1 MTQLT
6 NPLKAFFRQPAIY
19 LKLPSNGSFW
29 PEGSVDFPHNRE
41 LPVYPMTAV
50 DEITYRTPD
59 ALFSGQSVINVIHSC
74 VPTIKNAWSAPF
86 VDINSILIGIRIA
99 SYGHNMEVHTVC
111 SECQHED
118 DFELDLRHV
127 LDRMEF
133 PDYTEHVET
142 GDLEIMFQPM
152 TYEQQ
157 NAINLRQFEQQKII
171 RMIPG
176 QTNVSDEQKLEQMAE
191 VMRTITRMTME
202 AMKLTIAA
210 IRTPTAT
217 VTEPEHIEEFLNN
230 CDRSVFNLIREHA
243 IGLRQKSELKPVKLK
258 CTECEADYE
267 QVLSMD
273 MANFFGT
280 AS

>member
-19 LKLPSNGSFW
+19 LKLPSDGAYWPTGSI
-29 PEGSVDFPHNRE
+29 EFPQNRE

-59 ALFSGQSVINVIHSC
+59 ALFSGQSVINVIQSC
-74 VPTIKNAWSAPF
+74 VPSIKNAWNAPF
-86 VDINSILIGIRIA
+86 VDVNSILIGIRIA
-99 SYGHNMEVHTVC
+99 SYGHSMEVHTVC
-111 SECQHED
+111 TECQHED
-118 DFELDLRHV
+118 EFELDLRHV
-127 LDRMEF
+127 LDTLEF
-133 PDYTEHVET
+133 PDYSDCVQS
-142 GDLEIMFQPM
+142 GDLEIIFQPM

-157 NAINLRQFEQQKII
+157 NDINLQQFEQQRII

-176 QTNVSDEQKLEQMAE
+176 QENVTDEQKIEQMAE
-191 VMRTITRMTME
+191 VMRNITKLTMS
-202 AMKLTIAA
+202 AMKMSIAA
-210 IRTPTAT
+210 IRTPTAE
-217 VTEPEHIEEFLNN
+217 VTDVDHIEEFLNN
-230 CDRSVFNLIREHA
+230 CDRSVFNIIREHA
-243 IGLRQKSELKPVKLK
+243 IGLRQKAEIKPVSLT
-258 CTECEADYE
+258 CSECNAKYE

>member
-19 LKLPSNGSFW
+19 LKLPSDGAYW
-29 PEGSVDFPHNRE
+29 PEGSVEFPQNRE
-41 LPVYPMTAV
+41 LPIYPMTAV

-59 ALFSGQSVINVIHSC
+59 ALFSGQSVINVIQSC
-74 VPTIKNAWSAPF
+74 VPNIKNAWNAPF

-99 SYGHNMEVHTVC
+99 SYGHNMEIHTVC
-111 SECQHED
+111 TECKHED
-118 DFELDLRHV
+118 EFELDLRHV
-127 LDRMEF
+127 LDSLEF
-133 PDYTEHVET
+133 PDYSDHVHSGE
-142 GDLEIMFQPM
+142 LEIVFQPM

-157 NAINLRQFEQQKII
+157 NDINLRQFDLQRII

-176 QTNVSDEQKLEQMAE
+176 QENVSDEDKLTQMAE
-191 VMRTITRMTME
+191 VMRNITKLTME
-202 AMKLTIAA
+202 AMKMSIAA
-210 IRTPTAT
+210 IQTSSMV
-217 VTEPEHIEEFLNN
+217 VTDVDHIEEFLNN
-230 CDRSVFNLIREHA
+230 CDRSVFNTIREHA
-243 IGLRQKSELKPVKLK
+243 IGLRQKAEMKPVHLT
-258 CTECEADYE
+258 CTDCGKDYE